1 MAPGLNFQAS
11 SHSGWLATLY
21 FCFDACCG
29 TFDTLQKL
37 QMNLATI
44 NWLIVAGKFT
54 KFHFIGTVSLKS
66 SESAQNAIVY
76 LRPFCFFLL
85 RCAIRCMRC
94 CRMVAERPLLEFFN
108 VCKNFFKV
116 LVKLRLSHNFVRDF
130 AVNFFKV
137 IFNEILIGK
146 ILKNYFWWAF

>member
-1 MAPGLNFQAS
+1 
-11 SHSGWLATLY
+11 
-21 FCFDACCG
+21 
-29 TFDTLQKL
+29 
-37 QMNLATI
+37 
-44 NWLIVAGKFT
+44 
-54 KFHFIGTVSLKS
+54 
-66 SESAQNAIVY
+66 
-76 LRPFCFFLL
+76 
-85 RCAIRCMRC
+85 MRC

-146 ILKNYFWWAF
+146 ILKNYF